1 MSAGGCEASAFKAFG
16 YRVSGLAY
24 PLGNWHNKGA
34 DRVEEE
40 YISVFDLLSGQSL
53 IEEVAKFSS
62 TISGNLNEK
71 FRSTLINQDGIKR
84 LRQLGSPKGI

>member
-1 MSAGGCEASAFKAFG
+1 M
-16 YRVSGLAY
+16 
-24 PLGNWHNKGA
+24 
-34 DRVEEE
+34 
-40 YISVFDLLSGQSL
+40 FDLLSGQSL